1 MTTRSTFIRLVLAAL
16 FWGGTFVAGRGISQD
31 IGPYSAAFIR
41 FLLSS
46 LILLP
51 LLVREQS
58 RLPILTRRQLMAV
71 VLLGLTGVFAY
82 NVLFFSGLETVE
94 AGRAAVIIA
103 ANPVFIALFAFLLFG
118 EALTPLK
125 VLGIVCSVFG
135 AVVVI
140 SRGEPQLILQGG
152 VGIGEIYLIG
162 CVISWV
168 SYTLIGKRVMSGL
181 SPLTAVTYSAVAGT
195 LMLLPPAVVEGVL
208 TNGSVFDLKVFG
220 ALGYL
225 AIFGTVLGFVWFYQG
240 VKGIGPGRAG
250 VFINLVP
257 VSGVLFGVVILGER
271 LSWSLLFGGV
281 LVLLGLVLTNRQ
293 PVKA

>member
-16 FWGGTFVAGRGISQD
+16 FWGGTCVAGRGISQD

-82 NVLFFSGLETVE
+82 NVFFFSGLETVE

-140 SRGEPQLILQGG
+140 SRGDPQLILQGG

-240 VKGIGPGRAG
+240 VKEIGPARAG